1 MNKSQLTALE
11 AINIAHEYINERNKY
26 FVPWTIQG
34 DISKSVQY
42 YEKFFAL
49 HGGAWVVEIDFV
61 DFDKLLVIS
70 DEDKGISF
78 LIFGIKRSKL
88 SEINTLLTIERVLEI
103 SRNYNDEYQ
112 IEGAINFNHGE
123 SIAFYERFEGVEG
136 YTWAVN
142 MKVPPS
148 PFGGGDTVS
157 LILSDEQACVEYMF
171 DPSGYQVTPHLDDED
186 EDDEDDE

>member
-1 MNKSQLTALE
+1 MNK
-11 AINIAHEYINERNKY
+11 
-26 FVPWTIQG
+26 
-34 DISKSVQY
+34 

-70 DEDKGISF
+70 DEEKGISF
-78 LIFGIKRSKL
+78 LIFGIKRS
-88 SEINTLLTIERVLEI
+88 
-103 SRNYNDEYQ
+103 NDEYQ
-112 IEGAINFNHGE
+112 IEGVINFNHGE
-123 SIAFYERFEGVEG
+123 SIAFYERFESVEE

-157 LILSDEQACVEYMF
+157 LILSDEQACVAYMF
-171 DPSGYQVTPHLDDED
+171 DPSGYQVAPHLDDE
-186 EDDEDDE
+186 

>member
-1 MNKSQLTALE
+1 MKAWLMNK
-11 AINIAHEYINERNKY
+11 
-26 FVPWTIQG
+26 
-34 DISKSVQY
+34 

-70 DEDKGISF
+70 DEEKGISF
-78 LIFGIKRSKL
+78 LIFGIKRS
-88 SEINTLLTIERVLEI
+88 
-103 SRNYNDEYQ
+103 NDEYQ
-112 IEGAINFNHGE
+112 IEGVINFNHGE

-157 LILSDEQACVEYMF
+157 LILSDEQACVAYMF
-171 DPSGYQVTPHLDDED
+171 DPSGYQVAPHLDDE
-186 EDDEDDE
+186 

>member
-1 MNKSQLTALE
+1 MNK
-11 AINIAHEYINERNKY
+11 
-26 FVPWTIQG
+26 
-34 DISKSVQY
+34 

-70 DEDKGISF
+70 DEEKGISF
-78 LIFGIKRSKL
+78 LIFGIKRS
-88 SEINTLLTIERVLEI
+88 
-103 SRNYNDEYQ
+103 NDEYQ
-112 IEGAINFNHGE
+112 IEGVINFNHGE

-157 LILSDEQACVEYMF
+157 LILSDEQACVAYMF
-171 DPSGYQVTPHLDDED
+171 DPSGYQVAPHLDDE
-186 EDDEDDE
+186 